1 MADVFLIAWRRLD
14 EVPEG
19 EAARVWLYATA
30 RRVIANRKRSERRRV
45 ALRARPYHAWRRYV
59 GERHDRLE
67 RRSSVTQEHPV
78 RQGRAGSEMRL
89 VDGTLYGIDDQGDG
103 WVVLGDPASIDP
115 DTGTTPDEYLAAVRQ
130 DITGTHSARSLRP

>member
-1 MADVFLIAWRRLD
+1 
-14 EVPEG
+14 
-19 EAARVWLYATA
+19 
-30 RRVIANRKRSERRRV
+30 
-45 ALRARPYHAWRRYV
+45 
-59 GERHDRLE
+59 
-67 RRSSVTQEHPV
+67 
-78 RQGRAGSEMRL
+78 MRL